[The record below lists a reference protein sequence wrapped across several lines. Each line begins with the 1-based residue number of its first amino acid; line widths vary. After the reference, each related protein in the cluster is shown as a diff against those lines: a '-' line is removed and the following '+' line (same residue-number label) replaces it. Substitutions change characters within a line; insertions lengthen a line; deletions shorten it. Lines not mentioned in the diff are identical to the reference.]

1 MLGPRCVW
9 MVFLV
14 AFVHVTAGIDTANK
28 TLSCIAQCAQTCD
41 CPISSNG
48 DVCSNRGACIGGTCR
63 CTAGFG
69 STNTSVG
76 VTYLFVL
83 ITSCVCG
90 LLAYNASLLYLYYV
104 NDALFQKSRPA
115 FAHVM
120 NVGTVAI
127 AISIGV
133 AASIVAD
140 PLSCSVLWC
149 VADLSFVLVFGTIML
164 RLYRNMCV
172 LLSSSKG
179 PPIKFPDK
187 WVFAL
192 LGGLLA
198 VEVGLLVGIWAWHG
212 FDVDDTPPWLN
223 ADGVTFTKFQG
234 CYLRSSTSGIVL
246 IAPKGAY
253 LMVILA
259 LALQLRRNKTEE
271 RDMTKLAS
279 AIGLT
284 LGLWAIGLSVYVTA
298 QQAYGDMFYLCL
310 VFLLLLPSAM
320 VVGVTTY
327 PKWVEIHRQ
336 TSAAT
341 VGQLHH
347 ADLNSVA
354 LYLPQLVQALKYDLD
369 GHDVATSPFV
379 AVLLRCA
386 LLSVEIAHAFHW
398 SVVVELQ
405 NQVAVVVDGMEVQY
419 QDRPTKPF
427 FLALH
432 AHFVDTLAGT
442 EHGDLVR
449 HACTMVTFLS
459 DVYGQM
465 TQQNHRVDA
474 TSMTSQLREAL
485 AYPDAKFAS
494 LHPLYPS
501 IWVQGF
507 DPAQSFV
514 FKSSARPMKVQLVV
528 DHTAQLEHIT
538 VDMTEQTRRQPA
550 TDASHVLPSLYMV
563 EVTFAG
569 VRGLVVPTLDQC
581 CFRVDVQGHV
591 QSCDVDAN
599 GCGQVQLEVGTYLPD
614 VVEVTLVD
622 TTSITSPGKSS
633 RNLTRRPTGVLEIP
647 LPTMEATPVERHI
660 PGSGYDIV
668 KLDVYVTVGVEVV
681 DTSSNTSHVAEDA
694 KREGLKRA
702 VTQKLQ
708 CTVAS
713 VSPGII
719 FKGITEFVPD
729 SCPLSQILRENHH
742 SILSFLQRHQFDAG
756 AVNHV
761 NPVAMDI
768 FVKSVAGYCVATY
781 VLGVGDRHL
790 DNLMLKPSGH
800 FFHIDFGFL
809 FGNDPKPLPPP
820 FRLTPEMVFAMGG
833 LSGEPFQRCIQYAC
847 ECFNLLRKH
856 AHVLMAVLQL
866 TKDCGLPHMQTSM
879 SDAKDAAIRDVEKR
893 LVLHVSS
900 ANATQF
906 MTQLMVDSQNTP
918 TTARLGLLERIHQLA
933 VALK

>member
-719 FKGITEFVPD
+719 FK
-729 SCPLSQILRENHH
+729 ILRENHH

>member
-1 MLGPRCVW
+1 
-9 MVFLV
+9 
-14 AFVHVTAGIDTANK
+14 
-28 TLSCIAQCAQTCD
+28 
-41 CPISSNG
+41 
-48 DVCSNRGACIGGTCR
+48 
-63 CTAGFG
+63 
-69 STNTSVG
+69 
-76 VTYLFVL
+76 
-83 ITSCVCG
+83 CG

-405 NQVAVVVDGMEVQY
+405 NQVAVVVDDMEVQY

-550 TDASHVLPSLYMV
+550 TDASHVLPSLYTV

-581 CFRVDVQGHV
+581 CFRVDIQGHV

-622 TTSITSPGKSS
+622 TT
-633 RNLTRRPTGVLEIP
+633 
-647 LPTMEATPVERHI
+647 
-660 PGSGYDIV
+660 
-668 KLDVYVTVGVEVV
+668 
-681 DTSSNTSHVAEDA
+681 
-694 KREGLKRA
+694 
-702 VTQKLQ
+702 
-708 CTVAS
+708 
-713 VSPGII
+713 
-719 FKGITEFVPD
+719 
-729 SCPLSQILRENHH
+729 
-742 SILSFLQRHQFDAG
+742 
-756 AVNHV
+756 
-761 NPVAMDI
+761 
-768 FVKSVAGYCVATY
+768 
-781 VLGVGDRHL
+781 
-790 DNLMLKPSGH
+790 
-800 FFHIDFGFL
+800 
-809 FGNDPKPLPPP
+809 
-820 FRLTPEMVFAMGG
+820 
-833 LSGEPFQRCIQYAC
+833 
-847 ECFNLLRKH
+847 
-856 AHVLMAVLQL
+856 
-866 TKDCGLPHMQTSM
+866 
-879 SDAKDAAIRDVEKR
+879 
-893 LVLHVSS
+893 
-900 ANATQF
+900 
-906 MTQLMVDSQNTP
+906 
-918 TTARLGLLERIHQLA
+918 
-933 VALK
+933 

>member
-1 MLGPRCVW
+1 
-9 MVFLV
+9 
-14 AFVHVTAGIDTANK
+14 
-28 TLSCIAQCAQTCD
+28 
-41 CPISSNG
+41 
-48 DVCSNRGACIGGTCR
+48 
-63 CTAGFG
+63 
-69 STNTSVG
+69 
-76 VTYLFVL
+76 TYLFVL

-192 LGGLLA
+192 LGGRCTSIKQASYLHCMHASWSFCPGLLA

-246 IAPKGAY
+246 IVPKGAN
-253 LMVILA
+253 LMAILA

-336 TSAAT
+336 TSAASAAVRPST
-341 VGQLHH
+341 KNSADLNLFLHHIDWHDVSQVEDAERQLNEYLAHQDPLHGLDMGTVLMLLSDQVRHRGIRRLAVGQLHH

-405 NQVAVVVDGMEVQY
+405 NQVAVVVDDMEVQY

-550 TDASHVLPSLYMV
+550 TDASHVLPSLYTV

-581 CFRVDVQGHV
+581 CFRVDIQGHV

-599 GCGQVQLEVGTYLPD
+599 GCGQVQLQVGTYLPD

-879 SDAKDAAIRDVEKR
+879 SDAKDAAIRD
-893 LVLHVSS
+893 
-900 ANATQF
+900 
-906 MTQLMVDSQNTP
+906 
-918 TTARLGLLERIHQLA
+918 
-933 VALK
+933 